1 MSLFPYSYRMIQS
14 FDITQD
20 ETKLGVYSG
29 LLITAFAFA
38 EFSTGMLWGRVS
50 DKVGR
55 KPVLIMGLVGTAISM
70 ICFGFSKNLWT
81 AIISRALGGLLNGNV
96 GVLQTTVAELVQ
108 KKEHQPRA

>member
-20 ETKLGVYSG
+20 ENKLGVYSG

-55 KPVLIMGLVGTAISM
+55 KPILLMGLAGTGISM
-70 ICFGFSKNLWT
+70 IAFGFSPNLTT
-81 AIISRALGGLLNGNV
+81 ALIARALGGLLNG
-96 GVLQTTVAELVQ
+96 
-108 KKEHQPRA
+108 